1 MTTRTLERTL
11 GLRDIVL
18 IVIGTVIGSGIFIVP
33 ASVLRDIGADPTLSM
48 VIWLLAGVLSLLGA
62 LTYGEL
68 SAMRPEVGGI
78 YIYLRDAFGPLLAFM
93 YGWTLFLV
101 LCSGSIATLASAFT
115 GYLAQLVP
123 LTPVTSRIAALLMVV
138 AVTVI
143 NVRGTRSSAS
153 VNAGATSLKVGAL
166 VVMSVALVASGGPA
180 NGSAAAE
187 SLPRSGWVLLS
198 GAGTAMIGVLW
209 AYEGWQY
216 ATFSA
221 GETLR
226 PQRTFPL
233 GIALGTAALILLY
246 CFANYA
252 YIAALGP
259 DQAALSPGIAATAV
273 GATFGDTAGRLVAAA
288 ILVSIFSA
296 SNALLLTAPRV
307 FYAMARDGLF
317 FRSLAQIHPGFG
329 TPAIAIV
336 ATSLWAAVLT
346 VSGTFDDLLAFVVT
360 TGWVFYA
367 LGAASIFI
375 YRRRQPDAPRP
386 FRVPGYPLTPLLF
399 VIAAIAIVVN
409 ALFTRTFTT
418 LMGIGFVLLGAPAY
432 RLWKQFASG
441 GDPA

>member
-1 MTTRTLERTL
+1 MSRTLERTL

-33 ASVLRDIGADPTLSM
+33 ATVLRQTGADPTLSLL
-48 VIWLLAGVLSLLGA
+48 IWLAAGVLSLLGA

-68 SAMRPEVGGI
+68 SAQQPEAGGI
-78 YIYLRDAFGPLLAFM
+78 YVYLRDSFGPFLAFL

-101 LCSGSIATLASAFT
+101 ICSGSVATLAAAFT
-115 GYLAQLVP
+115 SYLAQLVP
-123 LTPVTSRIAALLMVV
+123 LTPVTSRVAPLLMIA

-143 NVRGTRSSAS
+143 NVRGTRGSAS
-153 VNAGATSLKVGAL
+153 VNTGATSLKVGAL
-166 VVMSVALVASGGPA
+166 LLMSIALVVAGRSESGAVGVAPVAL
-180 NGSAAAE
+180 
-187 SLPRSGWVLLS
+187 SGWALLS
-198 GAGTAMIGVLW
+198 GAGTAMISVLW

-233 GIALGTAALILLY
+233 GIGVGTGVLILLY

-259 DQAALSPGIAATAV
+259 EQAALSPGIAATAV
-273 GATFGDTAGRLVAAA
+273 GAAFGSAAGKLVAAA

-296 SNALLLTAPRV
+296 SNALLLTAPRA

-317 FRSLAQIHPGFG
+317 FRKLALIHPSFG

-336 ATSLWAAVLT
+336 ATAAWAAVLAMT
-346 VSGTFDDLLAFVVT
+346 GTFEQLLNYVVT
-360 TGWVFYA
+360 TAWLFYA

-375 YRRRQPDAPRP
+375 YRRRQPAAPRP
-386 FRVPGYPLTPLLF
+386 FRVPGYPVTPLLF
-399 VIAAIAIVVN
+399 VVAAIAIVVN
-409 ALFTRTFTT
+409 ALFTQTKTT
-418 LMGIGFVLLGAPAY
+418 AIGIAFVLLGAPAY
-432 RLWKQFASG
+432 LFWKG
-441 GDPA
+441 GGRSAPP